1 MNRSLP
7 MKVLS
12 VVAVCVVLAH
22 LYPLATGTLLCLEE
36 GADPGCCTEPDL
48 SRLGVGETEQV
59 QDGSD
64 WDCCIAVDAVPTAEG
79 ATSPKASLEV
89 LSGSGRLRDAG
100 SPRGAGSSRAGS
112 HHPGDSRLCSL
123 RSVVLLI

>member
-1 MNRSLP
+1 

-12 VVAVCVVLAH
+12 VVAVCVVVAH
-22 LYPLATGTLLCLEE
+22 LYPLATDALLCLEE
-36 GADPGCCTEPDL
+36 GADPGCCTEPGA
-48 SRLGVGETEQV
+48 SRLGLDGTEQLR
-59 QDGSD
+59 DGSD
-64 WDCCIAVDAVPTAEG
+64 WDCCIDVDAAPTAEG

-89 LSGSGRLRDAG
+89 LSGAGRLRDAG
-100 SPRGAGSSRAGS
+100 SPRGTHTSPAGD